1 MARGAPGPPRRRT
14 REPPA
19 RRSCTGTGAAS
30 HPAPDGAPADTP
42 STRPRRVRTERRG
55 PHAARLPDGV
65 GGTYREVMTSLGGVE
80 MVDWNLAVATAS
92 RLVRPGPEVS
102 RDEARAAVAELR
114 RHAKAS
120 EEHVRGF
127 TGMASEAA
135 PGAETPVLVV
145 DRPGWVRA
153 NAAGFREL
161 LTPLLD
167 KVADRRSGA
176 PGGAVLGAVGGKVTG
191 VEVGVLL
198 SFLASRV
205 LGQYETFAPPS
216 RDLPGAPDGG
226 GRLLLVAPNI
236 VHVERELDVD
246 PHDFR
251 LWVCLH
257 EETHRTQF
265 AAVPWLRDHIESEI
279 QAFLA
284 ETEMDPSTLLERL
297 RDAAQSLGGGR
308 GPGDAEPD
316 TGEGAGSGADTQAGT
331 RPDASTG
338 GAGEGRGSFVELVQT
353 PAQREIL
360 GRLTAV
366 MSLLE
371 GHADYVMDGVGPQV
385 VPSVS
390 EIREK
395 FQKRR
400 ATGAGRLDQVLR
412 KLLGLDAK
420 LRQYREGERFVRS
433 VVDEV
438 GMDGFNRVWTSPNTL
453 PTKAELTRPADW
465 VARVRP

>member
-1 MARGAPGPPRRRT
+1 
-14 REPPA
+14 
-19 RRSCTGTGAAS
+19 
-30 HPAPDGAPADTP
+30 
-42 STRPRRVRTERRG
+42 
-55 PHAARLPDGV
+55 
-65 GGTYREVMTSLGGVE
+65 MTSIGGAE
-80 MVDWNLAVATAS
+80 MVDWSLAVATAT

-102 RDEARAAVAELR
+102 RDEARAVVAELR

-120 EEHVRGF
+120 EEHVRAYTRMIPEGH
-127 TGMASEAA
+127 E
-135 PGAETPVLVV
+135 PEDTPILVV
-145 DRPGWVRA
+145 DRPGWIRA
-153 NAAGFREL
+153 NVAGFREL
-161 LTPLLD
+161 LKPLLE
-167 KVADRRSGA
+167 KMQERRAAS

-191 VEVGVLL
+191 VELGMLL

-205 LGQYETFAPPS
+205 LGQYETFAPAT
-216 RDLPGAPDGG
+216 RELPAGEHGG

-236 VHVERELDVD
+236 VHVERELDVA

-265 AAVPWLRDHIESEI
+265 TGVPWLRDHLQGEI
-279 QAFLA
+279 QSFLSA
-284 ETEMDPSTLLERL
+284 TDVDPMTVLERL
-297 RDAAQSLGGGR
+297 REAAQTLAGARPEGEEDEDGGR
-308 GPGDAEPD
+308 
-316 TGEGAGSGADTQAGT
+316 SL
-331 RPDASTG
+331 
-338 GAGEGRGSFVELVQT
+338 VELVQT
-353 PAQREIL
+353 PEQREIL

-385 VPSVS
+385 VPSVA

-395 FQKRR
+395 FQQRR
-400 ATGAGRLDQVLR
+400 ARGASRLDLALR

-420 LRQYREGERFVRS
+420 LRQYRDGEKFVRA

-453 PTKAELTRPADW
+453 PTKAEIAKPADW
-465 VARVRP
+465 VARVHRKAE

>member
-1 MARGAPGPPRRRT
+1 
-14 REPPA
+14 
-19 RRSCTGTGAAS
+19 
-30 HPAPDGAPADTP
+30 
-42 STRPRRVRTERRG
+42 
-55 PHAARLPDGV
+55 
-65 GGTYREVMTSLGGVE
+65 MTSLGGVE
-80 MVDWNLAVATAS
+80 MVDWNLAVATAT

-102 RDEARAAVAELR
+102 REGARAVVSELR

-120 EEHVRGF
+120 EEHVREF
-127 TGMASEAA
+127 TRMHPDRPSETD
-135 PGAETPVLVV
+135 TPVLVV

-153 NAAGFREL
+153 NVAGFREL
-161 LTPLLD
+161 LSPLLE
-167 KVADRRSGA
+167 KVQERRAGS

-191 VEVGVLL
+191 VEVGMLL

-205 LGQYETFAPPS
+205 LGQYETFAPAT
-216 RDLPGAPDGG
+216 RELPGGADGS

-265 AAVPWLRDHIESEI
+265 AAVPWLRDHIRGEI
-279 QAFLA
+279 QSFLG

-297 RDAAQSLGGGR
+297 REAAQSLSGSR
-308 GPGDAEPD
+308 AQGDGEATEEKPD
-316 TGEGAGSGADTQAGT
+316 TGRAGL
-331 RPDASTG
+331 
-338 GAGEGRGSFVELVQT
+338 VELVQT

-385 VPSVS
+385 VPSVG

-400 ATGAGRLDQVLR
+400 ATGAGKLDQALR

-420 LRQYREGERFVRS
+420 LRQYRDGERFVRA
-433 VVDEV
+433 VVEEL

-453 PTKAELTRPADW
+453 PTKSEIGSPGDW
-465 VARVRP
+465 ISRMRS

>member
-1 MARGAPGPPRRRT
+1 
-14 REPPA
+14 
-19 RRSCTGTGAAS
+19 
-30 HPAPDGAPADTP
+30 
-42 STRPRRVRTERRG
+42 
-55 PHAARLPDGV
+55 
-65 GGTYREVMTSLGGVE
+65 MTSIGGAGSPG
-80 MVDWNLAVATAS
+80 MVDWNLAVATAT

-102 RDEARAAVAELR
+102 RDEARAVVAELR

-127 TGMASEAA
+127 TRMGEE
-135 PGAETPVLVV
+135 GVHDTPVLVV

-153 NAAGFREL
+153 NVAGFREIL
-161 LTPLLD
+161 KPLLD
-167 KVADRRSGA
+167 KMSQRRGST

-191 VEVGVLL
+191 VEVGMLL
-198 SFLASRV
+198 SFLSSRV
-205 LGQYETFAPPS
+205 LGQYETFAPPT
-216 RDLPGAPDGG
+216 RELPAGENGG

-265 AAVPWLRDHIESEI
+265 TAVPWLRDHLEGEI
-279 QAFLA
+279 QAFLG
-284 ETEMDPSTLLERL
+284 ETDIDPMTVLERI
-297 RDAAQSLGGGR
+297 REAVQSLAGGR
-308 GPGDAEPD
+308 PEGEEGDD
-316 TGEGAGSGADTQAGT
+316 GHSL
-331 RPDASTG
+331 
-338 GAGEGRGSFVELVQT
+338 VELVQT

-360 GRLTAV
+360 ARLTAV

-371 GHADYVMDGVGPQV
+371 GHADFVMDGVGPEV
-385 VPSVS
+385 VPSVA

-395 FQKRR
+395 FQQRR
-400 ATGAGRLDQVLR
+400 ARGASRLDLALR

-420 LRQYREGERFVRS
+420 LRQYRDGERFVRA
-433 VVDEV
+433 VVEQV

-453 PTKAELTRPADW
+453 PTKAEIAKPADW
-465 VARVRP
+465 VARVHRRAES

>member
-1 MARGAPGPPRRRT
+1 
-14 REPPA
+14 
-19 RRSCTGTGAAS
+19 
-30 HPAPDGAPADTP
+30 
-42 STRPRRVRTERRG
+42 
-55 PHAARLPDGV
+55 
-65 GGTYREVMTSLGGVE
+65 MTSIGGAE
-80 MVDWNLAVATAS
+80 MVDWNLAVATAT
-92 RLVRPGPEVS
+92 RLVRPGPDVS
-102 RDEARAAVAELR
+102 RDEARAVVAELR

-127 TGMASEAA
+127 TRMGTE
-135 PGAETPVLVV
+135 GVHDTPVLVV

-153 NAAGFREL
+153 NVAGFREIL
-161 LTPLLD
+161 KPLLE
-167 KVADRRSGA
+167 KMQERRGNT

-191 VEVGVLL
+191 VELGMLL
-198 SFLASRV
+198 SFLSSRV
-205 LGQYETFAPPS
+205 LGQYETFAPATRELPAGGPS
-216 RDLPGAPDGG
+216 DSPNGG

-236 VHVERELDVD
+236 VHVERELDVQ

-265 AAVPWLRDHIESEI
+265 TGVPWLRDHLEGEI
-279 QAFLA
+279 QSFLG
-284 ETEMDPSTLLERL
+284 ETEVDPMTVLERI
-297 RDAAQSLGGGR
+297 REAAQSLAGGR
-308 GPGDAEPD
+308 PE
-316 TGEGAGSGADTQAGT
+316 GEED
-331 RPDASTG
+331 DDG
-338 GAGEGRGSFVELVQT
+338 GRSLVEIVQT

-371 GHADYVMDGVGPQV
+371 GHADFVMDGVGPAV
-385 VPSVS
+385 VPSVA

-395 FQKRR
+395 FQQRR
-400 ATGAGRLDQVLR
+400 AKGASRLDMALR

-420 LRQYREGERFVRS
+420 LRQYRDGERFVRA

-453 PTKAELTRPADW
+453 PTKTEIAKPADW
-465 VARVRP
+465 VARVHRKAES